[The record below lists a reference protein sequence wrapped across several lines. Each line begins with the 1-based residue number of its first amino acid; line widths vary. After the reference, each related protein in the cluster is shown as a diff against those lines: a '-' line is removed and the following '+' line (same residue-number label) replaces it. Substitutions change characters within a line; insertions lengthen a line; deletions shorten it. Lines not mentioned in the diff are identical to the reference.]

1 MYTINTKINKQL
13 SIWLITMFWIIS
25 IMIIVG
31 GLTRLTD
38 SGLSITKWQLFSG
51 LLPPLNENDWISYF
65 DLYKEIPEF
74 KLQNFN
80 NQYKLNQ
87 TYLKVY
93 NAARKNGSNPRE
105 AMDKATL
112 ATKFSNN
119 ETISKKCNHNITDPE
134 DLLRAYRLRT
144 PNILG
149 IANVNMNCS
158 DYLETLRNL

>member
-1 MYTINTKINKQL
+1 MDIFYIQEYN
-13 SIWLITMFWIIS
+13 SIFMFRFTNYFNDTLLLNWNIPKDVIITEIFFG
-25 IMIIVG
+25 V
-31 GLTRLTD
+31 R
-38 SGLSITKWQLFSG
+38 KF
-51 LLPPLNENDWISYF
+51 NENLENWM
-65 DLYKEIPEF
+65 
-74 KLQNFN
+74 KLQNCN
-80 NQYKLNQ
+80 HQYKLNQ

-105 AMDKATL
+105 AMDKATF
-112 ATKFSNN
+112 ATKFFNN
-119 ETISKKCNHNITDPE
+119 EIISKKCNHNLTDPE